1 MAQTNYELMERLNS
15 TMPHT
20 FNSLQQLVM
29 RMADYSKNKNN
40 WTWWG
45 KNKARTMWARFEEE
59 LKNTITSMYLDEII
73 ERNASSDETR
83 ENLCMSIE
91 IFAKAFPN
99 WQDAYSFAEQ
109 LFKQSPDKANQLID
123 AVRE

>member
-1 MAQTNYELMERLNS
+1 MAQTDYELMERINVE
-15 TMPHT
+15 MPHT

-29 RMADYSKNKNN
+29 RMADYNKNKNN

-45 KNKARTMWARFEEE
+45 KNKARKMWARFEEE

-73 ERNASSDETR
+73 ERNASSEKTR
-83 ENLCMSIE
+83 ENLYMSIE
-91 IFAKAFPN
+91 IFAQAFPN
-99 WQDAYSFAEQ
+99 WNDAYSFAEQ
-109 LFKQSPDKANQLID
+109 FFKQSPDKANQLID